1 LTGFSGGN
9 GPIFSIDLGRNKFK
23 NCLFISGA
31 FNNGPP
37 IVLWSP
43 TATSREDS
51 VALRNITAGSF
62 GNADCSEEAC
72 VFPVGCDVNIYGLIT
87 TVSQV

>member
-1 LTGFSGGN
+1 M
-9 GPIFSIDLGRNKFK
+9 
-23 NCLFISGA
+23 
-31 FNNGPP
+31 
-37 IVLWSP
+37 LWSP